1 MLSESLSLSLEEL
14 LFESEDSERPLG
26 FTPGLSGLFL
36 LLWIGDTWTGAGAG
50 LCLELEDPGVSGRS
64 PPGPILGLSGS
75 LLTWYAEAGGLSGSA
90 LTW

>member
-36 LLWIGDTWTGAGAG
+36 LLCIGDTWTGAGAG
-50 LCLELEDPGVSGRS
+50 LCLELEDPGVSGRR
-64 PPGPILGLSGS
+64 PPEPTLGLSGS
-75 LLTWYAEAGGLSGSA
+75 LLTWYAEAGGFFGSG
-90 LTW
+90 LTR